1 MEQNPYI
8 NWKAGLE
15 HLGEDS
21 MLKTFLQKFQDETLY
36 SSVIKMARSMQVRDW
51 ELLKREA
58 HSLKGSSG
66 YIGALKCHELSGLLQ
81 FSAQESPII
90 EEKVFAA
97 FNELIQ
103 HCKEL
108 QQFLCKYFSKP
119 YTDHE
124 QVFDYR
130 VEISTQSSKP
140 NTPSNLPSYR
150 PIPIKLNREL
160 STERKDSRD
169 ADRPSNGE
177 GDSLAFTI
185 RRLVPPTTLRTNIKH
200 INLDIDLAEDE
211 ELDAYDELNKN
222 WRCSLI

>member
-21 MLKTFLQKFQDETLY
+21 MLKTFLQKFQEETLY
-36 SSVIKMARSMQVRDW
+36 TSVVKMNKSMKARDW

-66 YIGALKCHELSGLLQ
+66 YIGALKCHELSGQLQ
-81 FSAQESPII
+81 FASQESPII
-90 EEKVFAA
+90 EEKVYAA

-108 QQFLCKYFSKP
+108 QQFLCKYFGKP
-119 YTDHE
+119 YTDPE
-124 QVFDYR
+124 QVFDFR
-130 VEISTQSSKP
+130 VEISTDSSKA
-140 NTPSNLPSYR
+140 NSQAERT
-150 PIPIKLNREL
+150 PIPAKLSRE
-160 STERKDSRD
+160 STSEKKENKEESKSGLVE
-169 ADRPSNGE
+169 A
-177 GDSLAFTI
+177 DSLAFTI

-200 INLDIDLAEDE
+200 INLDIDLADDD

-222 WRCSLI
+222 WRCSII